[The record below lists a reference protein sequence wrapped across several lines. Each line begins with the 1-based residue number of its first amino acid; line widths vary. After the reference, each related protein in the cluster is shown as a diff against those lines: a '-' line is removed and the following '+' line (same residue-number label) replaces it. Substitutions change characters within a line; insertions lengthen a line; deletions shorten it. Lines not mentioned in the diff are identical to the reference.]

1 MTSYNMRSKD
11 GNALCVRNMSYSISG
26 TGYEAQSS
34 VPKSTQLQTPIP
46 FLFNHL
52 NKFQEA
58 GSGITAAY
66 KVNKMD
72 TGKQEINPVG
82 LI

>member
-11 GNALCVRNMSYSISG
+11 GNALYVRNMSCSKSG
-26 TGYEAQSS
+26 AGYEVQSS
-34 VPKSTQLQTPIP
+34 VPKPTELQTPIP

-52 NKFQEA
+52 TKFKEA
-58 GSGITAAY
+58 GSGITPAH

-72 TGKQEINPVG
+72 TGKQEINQ
-82 LI
+82 